1 MYIAY
6 FDESGDDGYPDYSSP
21 LFVLSCVYMHHS
33 KWKENHDKV
42 LEFKRKLKE
51 DYDFPVKTEFHTK
64 QFIQDKDPYHG
75 KVHS

>member
-21 LFVLSCVYMHHS
+21 LFVLSSVYMHHS

-51 DYDFPVKTEFHTK
+51 YYDFPVKTEFHTK